1 MRHSASPRPVLLDVE
16 RIVVA
21 SVGITARALGEVA
34 PELTLVQWRALVLVD
49 VAASIPVG
57 SLAAALDAKI
67 AAVSRL
73 VGRLRTKGL
82 VKTNRDAIDG
92 RLVLVALTERGREL
106 RRQVVER
113 RRKDLATA
121 IESANLPP
129 DARDVVAGLA
139 AVLEQVA

>member
-1 MRHSASPRPVLLDVE
+1 MAHSATPSPVLLDLE

-49 VAASIPVG
+49 VAAPIAVG

-73 VGRLRTKGL
+73 VGRLRAKGL
-82 VKTNRDAIDG
+82 VETRRDAVDG
-92 RLVLVALTERGREL
+92 RLVLVVLTERGREL
-106 RRQVVER
+106 RHQVVER
-113 RRKDLATA
+113 RREDLATA
-121 IESANLPP
+121 IKVAALPP

-139 AVLEQVA
+139 AVLEGVA